1 MLYLLIDNISE
12 FFGSHFRCNNH
23 PVLYFFIRSIILGIF
38 IFFVSTL
45 YAYLKIDDFGVGDII
60 FNLLNGILIGFFTS
74 IFILIWGKIVEFI
87 DRISRK

>member
-1 MLYLLIDNISE
+1 LEVILD
-12 FFGSHFRCNNH
+12 
-23 PVLYFFIRSIILGIF
+23 VVIILFCIF
-38 IFFVSTL
+38 YPFNNSWNFYFFVSTL

-74 IFILIWGKIVEFI
+74 IFILIWGEVVEFI